1 MYLPKQD
8 IYTALKGLE
17 DVITG
22 LKVYQVQPEEFTD
35 LPVITF
41 YVGNNSVETDLNNNI
56 TYQDI
61 TIIVDIWGKTSSES
75 SQILNKVEE
84 TMRENLYSL
93 EYSADVPN
101 IDEQINHI
109 NCRFTN
115 KI

>member
-8 IYTALKGLE
+8 IYTSLKDLE

-22 LKVYQVQPEEFTD
+22 LKVYQVQPEEFET
-35 LPVITF
+35 LPVVTF
-41 YVGNNSVETDLNNNI
+41 YVANNSVETDLNNDI

-61 TIIVDIWGKTSSES
+61 TIMIDIWGKNSSES